1 MAHDDGRTSYPKG
14 PTLEGRFLE
23 IRRLI
28 FSFFFFSSPEVNTS
42 FDLCRE
48 IRGLKQ
54 VRWKKAV
61 LAKFVLQRWSSRIC
75 CFLRETDAAE
85 GHRRAAG
92 L

>member
-23 IRRLI
+23 IRGLI
-28 FSFFFFSSPEVNTS
+28 FSFFFSLEVNTP
-42 FDLCRE
+42 FELCRE

-75 CFLRETDAAE
+75 YFLRETDAAE
-85 GHRRAAG
+85 GHRRAVG